1 MVWLQHLFALCVL
14 AHMLWAAVLLQKE
27 WQRIHWRGQQGHPRQ
42 RDELAGAVAAP
53 KAGQPNVQ

>member
-27 WQRIHWRGQQGHPRQ
+27 WQRNRRRNQPERTWPY
-42 RDELAGAVAAP
+42 DELAGAVAVP
-53 KAGQPNVQ
+53 ETGQQNAE